1 MNGPEDAIYLDYA
14 ATTPML
20 PEAAEAAREASLR
33 YPANPESQHAAG
45 REARRAL
52 EEARDRIAELLG
64 ASTSGPKPDQVVFT
78 SGGTESNNLAV
89 LGLTDPAAGAG
100 HVVTTAIEH
109 PAVGE
114 PIDRLAQQG
123 WGVDRVAPGLDGCV
137 AADAVTGRLR
147 PETQLASVMLVNN
160 ETGSIQ
166 PVPEIAAACRAQGV
180 LMHTDASQAVGK
192 IPVRF
197 SDLGLDA
204 LSCAAHKFHGPK
216 GVGLLLLRH
225 GLSPRPTLLGGHQQA
240 GVRPGTENV
249 ALAVGMRVALE
260 AWHSEQ
266 DRITARITRL
276 RERFEA
282 AIAAEDEG
290 VCFLGDPA
298 RRCPH
303 IASVAFPG
311 LDRQALAMALDAAGV
326 ACSTGSACA
335 SGSSEPSP
343 VLAAMGLPE
352 ELLRGAVRFSFGR
365 YTTESDI
372 DRAAVQIVSISRRL
386 RGLPE
391 AQKFASAP
399 P

>member
-114 PIDRLAQQG
+114 PIDRLAQHG
-123 WGVDRVAPGLDGCV
+123 GGVDRVAPGLDGCV

>member
-1 MNGPEDAIYLDYA
+1 MPRPEDAIYLDYA

-20 PEAAEAAREASLR
+20 PEAADAVREASLR

-45 REARRAL
+45 RAARRAL
-52 EEARDRIAELLG
+52 EDARERLAELLG
-64 ASTSGPKPDQVVFT
+64 ARTLGRDADQVVFT

-89 LGLTDPAAGAG
+89 LGLTDSAAGAG

-114 PIDRLAQQG
+114 PIERLAAGG
-123 WGVDRVAPGLDGCV
+123 WGVDRVAPDSDGCV
-137 AADAVTGRLR
+137 AADAVIERFR

-160 ETGSIQ
+160 ETGAVQ
-166 PVPEIAAACRAQGV
+166 PVPEIAAACRERGV
-180 LMHTDASQAVGK
+180 LVHTDASQAVGK
-192 IPVRF
+192 IPVCF
-197 SDLGLDA
+197 GDWQLDA

-225 GLSPRPTLLGGHQQA
+225 GLAPRPTLLGGHQQ
-240 GVRPGTENV
+240 GGIRPGTENV

-260 AWHSEQ
+260 AWYAERDQ
-266 DRITARITRL
+266 TTARITRL

-282 AIAAEDEG
+282 ALAAEVEG
-290 VCFLGDPA
+290 VCFLGDPN

-311 LDRQALAMALDAAGV
+311 VDRQALAMALDAEGV

-335 SGSSEPSP
+335 SGSSEASP

-352 ELLRGAVRFSFGR
+352 ELLRGAVRFSFGGP
-365 YTTESDI
+365 TTEADI
-372 DRAAVQIVSISRRL
+372 DRAAVKIVSVSRRL